1 MKEELDYETRT
12 KRGLRALSLKV
23 KEIVC
28 EKKSS
33 TYKEVAETLIQV
45 LNAEERMLISENTKE
60 E

>member
-1 MKEELDYETRT
+1 MDYETRT

-33 TYKEVAETLIQV
+33 TYKEVAETLILL
-45 LNAEERMLISENTKE
+45 LNSEEKMLINENTKE